1 MSTGDA
7 GSTSCSNLGK
17 QLSHTKLNRSVQ
29 KDTNWTAKIE
39 LIPIVLDSGI
49 GSAGEKKDGGAT
61 SSMWWM
67 PWLLLQVVCQT

>member
-7 GSTSCSNLGK
+7 GSSSCSNLVK
-17 QLSHTKLNRSVQ
+17 QLCHSQFNWSVQ

-39 LIPIVLDSGI
+39 LIPVVLDSGI
-49 GSAGEKKDGGAT
+49 GSSGEKKDGGAT

-67 PWLLLQVVCQT
+67 PWLSLQVVCQT